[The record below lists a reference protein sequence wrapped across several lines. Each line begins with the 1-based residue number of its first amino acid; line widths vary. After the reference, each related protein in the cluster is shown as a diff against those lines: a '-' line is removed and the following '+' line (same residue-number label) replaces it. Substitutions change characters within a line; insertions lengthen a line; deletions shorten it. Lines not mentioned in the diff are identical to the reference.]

1 MSLSMKNHS
10 LFEKYRSVIVS
21 FRDVKDR
28 KDLLLEDSGEK
39 YDGRGQII
47 IERGQF
53 SETNLHGAVHDRA
66 HFKIMKRGQPTS

>member
-1 MSLSMKNHS
+1 MLPVKSISLT
-10 LFEKYRSVIVS
+10 
-21 FRDVKDR
+21 
-28 KDLLLEDSGEK
+28 EK

-53 SETNLHGAVHDRA
+53 SETNLHGAVHDQS

>member
-1 MSLSMKNHS
+1 MTLVFSK
-10 LFEKYRSVIVS
+10 ET
-21 FRDVKDR
+21 
-28 KDLLLEDSGEK
+28 EK